1 MKVHPMVRFSP
12 FPFLRE
18 KNVSRCRRKSVR
30 VFSLSDAPPS
40 PFLRG
45 FAQRTLRFV

>member
-1 MKVHPMVRFSP
+1 MKVHPMVHFSP
-12 FPFLRE
+12 LPFLRE
-18 KNVSRCRRKSVR
+18 KTSRAAGEKRVR
-30 VFSLSDAPPS
+30 VFSLRDAPPS